1 MAENLV
7 SQPPLNTPLVDGNGM
22 PTRALAIWMRDVY
35 RRVAYKGGNAI
46 DDNKAETDEALIGI
60 GSTLEETIVQV
71 NENIEGI
78 SLNAENLE
86 SHEALEEAHG
96 SNGNVV
102 GFNDIATVL
111 LVGLVNQMAL
121 VNNAVD
127 STVSVTSPNATTSTV
142 SVTSPDATISTV
154 SVDSPSVATAPAVY
168 DQAFTD
174 TIVTLVN
181 ELKSDVNQIVA
192 DVNPSATLVNELK
205 ADVNQLVTDVNPSAT
220 LSNELKA
227 DVNQMVTDINASIAQ
242 LNELLANSKTSGQMT
257 T

>member
-1 MAENLV
+1 MAENIV
-7 SQPPLNTPLVDGNGM
+7 SQPPLNTPLVDSNGV
-22 PTRALAIWMRDVY
+22 PTRALAIWMRDIY

-46 DDNKAETDEALIGI
+46 DDNKAETDTALMDIS
-60 GSTLEETIVQV
+60 STLEETIDQV
-71 NENIEGI
+71 NQNIEGI

-96 SNGNVV
+96 SNGNIV

-121 VNNAVD
+121 VNDAVD
-127 STVSVTSPNATTSTV
+127 STVSVD
-142 SVTSPDATISTV
+142 SPDATISTV
-154 SVDSPSVATAPAVY
+154 SIDSPSIASAPVTY

-181 ELKSDVNQIVA
+181 ELKSD
-192 DVNPSATLVNELK
+192 T
-205 ADVNQLVTDVNPSAT
+205 NQLVSDVNPSAT

-227 DVNQMVTDINASIAQ
+227 DVNQIVVDINSSIMQ

-257 T
+257 KD

>member
-22 PTRALAIWMRDVY
+22 PTRALSIWMRDVY

-60 GSTLEETIVQV
+60 GSTLEETIAQV
-71 NENIEGI
+71 NQNIENI

-86 SHEALEEAHG
+86 NHEALEEAHG
-96 SNGNVV
+96 SNGNIV
-102 GFNDIATVL
+102 GFNDLATVL

-121 VNNAVD
+121 VNDAVD
-127 STVSVTSPNATTSTV
+127 STVSVD
-142 SVTSPDATISTV
+142 SPDATISTV
-154 SVDSPSVATAPAVY
+154 SVDSPSIASAPATY

-181 ELKSDVNQIVA
+181 ELKSD
-192 DVNPSATLVNELK
+192 T
-205 ADVNQLVTDVNPSAT
+205 NQLVSDVNPSAT

-227 DVNQMVTDINASIAQ
+227 DVNQVVTDINASIAQ

>member
-1 MAENLV
+1 MADNLV
-7 SQPPLNTPLVDGNGM
+7 SQPPLTTAITDGNGVL
-22 PTRALAIWMRDVY
+22 TRAWAIWLRDVY
-35 RRVAYKGGNAI
+35 KRIAYKGGNSI
-46 DDNKAETDEALIGI
+46 DENA
-60 GSTLEETIVQV
+60 
-71 NENIEGI
+71 ENIEF
-78 SLNAENLE
+78 NLE
-86 SHEALEEAHG
+86 TLAEVIDQVIINISDIEQNSDNLKAHELLEEAHG
-96 SNGNVV
+96 SNGNIV
-102 GFNDIATVL
+102 GFNDLATVL

-121 VNNAVD
+121 VNDAVD
-127 STVSVTSPNATTSTV
+127 STV

-154 SVDSPSVATAPAVY
+154 SVDSPSIASAPAVY

-181 ELKSDVNQIVA
+181 ELKSDA
-192 DVNPSATLVNELK
+192 
-205 ADVNQLVTDVNPSAT
+205 NQLVSDVNPSAT

>member
-7 SQPPLNTPLVDGNGM
+7 SQPPLNTPLVDSNGM

-35 RRVAYKGGNAI
+35 NRVAYKGGNAI

-60 GSTLEETIVQV
+60 GSSLEETIIQV
-71 NENIEGI
+71 NENIEVI
-78 SLNAENLE
+78 TLNAENLE
-86 SHEALEEAHG
+86 NHEALKEAHG
-96 SNGNVV
+96 SNGKIV
-102 GFNDIATVL
+102 GFEDLAAVL
-111 LVGLVNQMAL
+111 LVGLVKQMEL
-121 VNNAVD
+121 VNDAVV
-127 STVSVTSPNATTSTV
+127 SSVSVA
-142 SVTSPDATISTV
+142 SPDATISTV
-154 SVDSPSVATAPAVY
+154 SVDSPSVDSAPAAY

-181 ELKSDVNQIVA
+181 ELKSDTNQLVS
-192 DVNPSATLVNELK
+192 DVNPSAI
-205 ADVNQLVTDVNPSAT
+205 

-227 DVNQMVTDINASIAQ
+227 DVNQIVTDINASIAQ